1 LHHTTS
7 SIFIKEHE
15 FTAHIFFNEKMEL
28 EHRHQFLS
36 ALPDMEER
44 FDRQKIGTKADAKKI
59 IDAEIPEKIKPFF
72 QWNTKLKK
80 IVKMKRK

>member
-1 LHHTTS
+1 MKNSASYPS

-36 ALPDMEER
+36 ALLDMEQR
-44 FDRQKIGTKADAKKI
+44 FDRQKIDTQAKAKKI
-59 IDAEIPEKIKPFF
+59 TDSEIPEKSRSFF
-72 QWNTKLKK
+72 HWSKTLKK
-80 IVKMKRK
+80 K